1 MTLPQNIVNLIQP
14 DQKDFFCDQD
24 RENYNTEYRNREIE
38 KQRNNQYLIHISR
51 SQQDPQEIHLG
62 NDEVVAKPPEKSSG
76 LSSRSNNELGAW
88 KKTAEEKRKY
98 IQEKM
103 RLQAKALYD
112 NPDEMFYFC
121 VSVYHYRPS
130 KPDRLS
136 INIDFI
142 QSSGSTPFKV
152 KADCVSRARK
162 RELLCNVK
170 DPNWQGYQLALHEAT
185 SKPNRQVFIGKMKN
199 RAKNNSYI
207 KKILI
212 PNTVVI
218 ATVNP
223 HDNTIDVELIINDQS
238 YVLTCQSVDNQFF
251 SHKAEYQNNEEEMY
265 DF

>member
-1 MTLPQNIVNLIQP
+1 MTLPQNINDKIQTA
-14 DQKDFFCDQD
+14 QKDFFCDTN

-38 KQRNNQYLIHISR
+38 KKRNNQYLIHISR
-51 SQQDPQEIHLG
+51 SQGDSQEIHLAK
-62 NDEVVAKPPEKSSG
+62 DEVVAKPLEVSSE
-76 LSSRSNNELGAW
+76 LSSESKSEFGAW

-112 NPDEMFYFC
+112 NPDQMFYFS
-121 VSVYHYRPS
+121 VSIYNYRPS

-142 QSSGSTPFKV
+142 QHSGSTPFKV

-170 DPNWQGYQLALHEAT
+170 DPNWQGYQLALHEAI

-218 ATVNP
+218 ATIDP
-223 HDNTIDVELIINDQS
+223 HDDTIQVELIINDCN
-238 YVLTCQSVDNQFF
+238 YVLTCQPVKNEFF
-251 SHKAEYQNNEEEMY
+251 SHRAEYQNNEEEMY